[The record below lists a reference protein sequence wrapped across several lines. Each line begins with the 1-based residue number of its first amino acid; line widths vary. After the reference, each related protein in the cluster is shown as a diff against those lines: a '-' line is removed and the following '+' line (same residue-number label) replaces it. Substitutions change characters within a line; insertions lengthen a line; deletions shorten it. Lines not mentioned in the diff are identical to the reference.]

1 MSTTLTG
8 LVVNADTAT
17 VANCVMNRTGLKFAS
32 TTAAD
37 ACGSGGAYSGDGILD
52 AGEDATLPVT
62 LSNPGSVAATSVQG
76 TIATSLP
83 GVTITQATA
92 SFADV
97 PGGGSGS
104 SASPHFHFT
113 VAPGMACGTVI
124 PFTIHLT
131 AAQGSWDDTF
141 NVTVG
146 QPVNGAT
153 TTLMSESF
161 DGATFPPSGWA
172 QVDTSGT
179 AGNWA
184 RSTNTVHPSGGG
196 THSGA
201 GLAYFNSYTSA
212 SGSQT
217 RLYRTSGVA
226 IPSTAV
232 SAAVTF
238 WMYHDTNLSSD
249 NDRLQLQVSTNG
261 GGSWT
266 NVGSAVSR
274 VDGSTGW
281 KQHTIPLSS
290 YIGQSGIQVAFLGI
304 SVFGY
309 DCHIDDVQVT
319 STAPSTCTMHACS
332 GCGGPPPE
340 ATDLVADANKS
351 AYSWSLAAGATEYD
365 VARGPV
371 SGLPVGSAGD
381 EACFGHLAGP
391 SIVDATTPDP
401 GTAFWYLARGRN
413 ACGAGNLR
421 LAEQRYAASDDRL
434 SLNPNQENP
443 CT

>member
-1 MSTTLTG
+1 MTTTLTG
-8 LVVNADTAT
+8 LVVDADAAT
-17 VANCVMNRTGLKFAS
+17 VAPCVMNKTGLEFSSA
-32 TTAAD
+32 TAVD
-37 ACGSGGAYSGDGILD
+37 ACGSGGAYGGDGVLD
-52 AGEDATLPVT
+52 AGEDATLPMT
-62 LSNPGSVAATSVQG
+62 LTNPGSVAATSVQG
-76 TIATSLP
+76 TISTSFP

-104 SASPHFHFT
+104 SASPYFHFT
-113 VAPGMACGTVI
+113 VAPGIPCGTTI
-124 PFTIHLT
+124 PFNVHMT
-131 AAQGSWDDTF
+131 AAEGAWDDTF
-141 NVTVG
+141 TVTVG

-153 TTLMSESF
+153 TTLLAESF

-184 RSTNTVHPSGGG
+184 RSTNTVHPAGGG

-217 RLYRTSGVA
+217 RLYRTAGVA
-226 IPSTAV
+226 IPASAA

-238 WMYHDTNLSSD
+238 WMYHDTNLPAD

-266 NVGSAVSR
+266 NVGTAVSR
-274 VDGSTGW
+274 ADGSTGW

-290 YIGQSGIQVAFLGI
+290 YIGQSGIQVAFLGV

-319 STAPSTCTMHACS
+319 FTAPSTCTMHACS
-332 GCGGPPPE
+332 GCGGAPPE
-340 ATDLVADANKS
+340 ALDLVASADKS
-351 AYSWSLAAGATEYD
+351 AYSWSAAAQATAYD
-365 VARGPV
+365 VARGRV
-371 SGLPVGSAGD
+371 SALPVGSAGD
-381 EACFGHLAGP
+381 EACLGPLAGP
-391 SIVDATTPDP
+391 SVVDAAAPDP
-401 GTAFWYLARGRN
+401 GAAFWYLARGRN
-413 ACGAGNLR
+413 ACGAGTYGSQSNGTPR
-421 LAEQRYAASDDRL
+421 ATTAC
-434 SLNPNQENP
+434 P
-443 CT
+443 